1 MAQIS
6 GLVSGLDTS
15 SIINSLMNVEKLPQL
30 QLGDKK
36 TSLTKMV
43 TALQALNTKVAS
55 LAENAAKAAKPAS
68 WEALTATSSAASVSA
83 AVGATASATSV
94 TFSVDKVASSQVSL
108 TQSFTEIAE
117 LTGGALPLTLRMGDN
132 VTEIDLTD
140 VENVADLA
148 AAINRSGAGVSASVV
163 STPDGEGGTSYR
175 LQLTGKST
183 GADQAF
189 SLHAGDSEVSLT
201 TARAASDAQI
211 TLWPGTAASQT
222 VTSSSNTFADLL
234 TGLNVTVSKVEEDPV
249 TLDVRRDTAA
259 LAKLGSNLVAQLNQA
274 LGEIKT
280 QTASTSTTDSRGNP
294 IVSPGVLSSNSG
306 VRRLSQDL
314 VQAGSL
320 DIDGRSPSEIGIT
333 INSDGTFTFD
343 EKKFTEALAADPQRV
358 QSMLTAIAER
368 VDKVATAAS
377 DKVTGT
383 LTQQITSNDK
393 QITDLAARIS
403 SWDSVLTLRREA
415 LERQWANLETALS
428 KLNSQSSWLA
438 SITASLAA
446 STKS

>member
-1 MAQIS
+1 MPQIS
-6 GLVSGLDTS
+6 GMVSGLDTA

-30 QLGDKK
+30 QLGDKR

-43 TALQALNTKVAS
+43 TALQAVNARVAS
-55 LAENAAKAAKPAS
+55 LAENAAKAAKPQS
-68 WEALTATSSAASVSA
+68 WEALSATSSTTSVTAAA
-83 AVGATASATSV
+83 GATASATSL

-108 TQSFTEIAE
+108 TDAFTEIAD
-117 LTGGALPLTLRMGDN
+117 LTGGALPLTLRVGDN
-132 VTEIDLTD
+132 ATEIDMTD
-140 VENVADLA
+140 VQNVADLA
-148 AAINRSGAGVSASVV
+148 VAINKSGAGVSASVV
-163 STPDGEGGTSYR
+163 SVPGGDGTSVYR
-175 LQLTGKST
+175 LQLTGKNT

-189 SLHAGDSEVSLT
+189 SLQAGGSDVALT

-211 TLWPGTAASQT
+211 TLWPGSGAEQT
-222 VTSSSNTFADLL
+222 VTSSSNTFKDLL
-234 TGLNVTVSKVEEDPV
+234 TGLDVTITKVEEDPV

-259 LAKLGSNLVAQLNQA
+259 LTKLGSNLVSQLNQV
-274 LGEIKT
+274 LGEIKNHT
-280 QTASTSTTDSRGNP
+280 TATTTTDSRGNP

-320 DIDGRSPSEIGIT
+320 DVDGRSPSEIGIT
-333 INSDGTFTFD
+333 VNKDGTFTFD
-343 EKKFTEALAADPQRV
+343 EKKFAEAMAADPARV
-358 QSMLTAIAER
+358 QSMLTAISER

-383 LTQQITSNDK
+383 ITQQITSSDK
-393 QITDLAARIS
+393 QISDLNTRIT

-428 KLNSQSSWLA
+428 KLNSQSSWLT
-438 SITASLAA
+438 SVTAAMAA